1 MSTFSDLVTDAIIEL
16 RSARAGDVVNPDDMD
31 LGLRTLNRLFDS
43 MNADEMA
50 IYNEAFTDYTL
61 TPNLSPHTIGPGGTF
76 SVTQR
81 PVSLDYA
88 ALNLGGTTPV
98 FTRINVR
105 DDAWYQRQGVP
116 SISITVPTDVYYDTS
131 WPLGNLYFYGIPSLA
146 YSVRLWTRT
155 VLAAVALTDTFS
167 LPPGYQNMLTL
178 TLAEWLGSAFGQS
191 ISESTA
197 RRAKDARDLVY
208 RVNDTENV
216 NINTRD
222 AGMPDEGIHRSGYE
236 YLTGLVNGD
245 Y

>member
-1 MSTFSDLVTDAIIEL
+1 
-16 RSARAGDVVNPDDMD
+16 MD

-50 IYNEAFTDYTL
+50 IYNEGFADYTL
-61 TPNLSPHTIGPGGTF
+61 TPGLSPHTIGPGGTF

-81 PVSLDYA
+81 PVSLEYA
-88 ALNLGGTTPV
+88 ALNLGNSPAV

-116 SISITVPTDVYYDTS
+116 GISITVPSDVYYDTG
-131 WPLGNLYFYGIPSLA
+131 WPLGNLYFYGVPSLA
-146 YSVRLWTRT
+146 YGVRLWTRT
-155 VLAAVALTDTFS
+155 VLSAVAITDTFS

-191 ISESTA
+191 ISQSTKDRA
-197 RRAKDARDLVY
+197 REARDLIY
-208 RVNDTENV
+208 RVNDTDDV
-216 NINTRD
+216 NISTRD
-222 AGMPDEGIHRSGYE
+222 AGMPDEGIRRSGYE
-236 YLTGLVNGD
+236 HLTGLVNGD